1 MRKVIIIGY
10 NPTAKKLAGYLQKQ
24 KTKTEI
30 VGYCDD
36 EEKVNE
42 LSDYPI
48 ISNLYNTVHLCTQQ
62 AVTEIYST
70 ISPAQNPNVYSIM
83 KAADD
88 QCIRFKI
95 IPDFNWHADEPSSI
109 NYYKD
114 LPVLSMRKMPLDN
127 PYSKIKKR
135 SIDLCISIAAII
147 LILSWMIPLIGL
159 LIWLDDKGPIFFI
172 QKRSGKDNKTFNCIK
187 FRSMKKNLEA
197 DSRQAT
203 IDDER
208 ITRIG
213 KFLRCTNLDEFP
225 QFLNVFTGDM
235 SVVGPRP
242 HMLKHTHEFS
252 RLIDQYMARHFVKP
266 GITGWAQANGFRG
279 ETKTIKQMQGRVEC
293 DLWYI
298 ENWSFILDA
307 RIILLTIRG
316 TIKGDENAF

>member
-1 MRKVIIIGY
+1 MRKVLIIGY

-48 ISNLYNTVHLCTQQ
+48 VSNLHNTIHLCRQQ
-62 AVTEIYST
+62 VVTEIYST
-70 ISPAQNPNVYSIM
+70 ISPAHNPNVYSLM
-83 KAADD
+83 NEADQ

-95 IPDFNWHADEPSSI
+95 IPDFNLYTHKPVSI

-114 LPVLSMRKMPLDN
+114 LPILSVRKVPLDN

-135 SIDLCISIAAII
+135 IVDLCISIAVIVF
-147 LILSWMIPLIGL
+147 ILSWMIPLIGL
-159 LIWLDDKGPIFFI
+159 FIWLEDKGPIFFI
-172 QKRSGKDNKTFNCIK
+172 QKRNGKDNKIFNCIK
-187 FRSMKKNLEA
+187 FRSMKTNIDA
-197 DSRQAT
+197 DSKQAT

-208 ITRIG
+208 ITRLG
-213 KFLRCTNLDEFP
+213 RFLRRTNLDEFP
-225 QFLNVFTGDM
+225 QFLNVFMGDM
-235 SVVGPRP
+235 SLVGPRP

-252 RLIDQYMARHFVKP
+252 KLINQYMIRHFVKP

-279 ETKTIKQMQGRVEC
+279 ETKTIRQMQRRVEC

-298 ENWSFILDA
+298 ENWSFILDV
-307 RIILLTIRG
+307 RIIFLTVLSA
-316 TIKGDENAF
+316 IKGDENAF